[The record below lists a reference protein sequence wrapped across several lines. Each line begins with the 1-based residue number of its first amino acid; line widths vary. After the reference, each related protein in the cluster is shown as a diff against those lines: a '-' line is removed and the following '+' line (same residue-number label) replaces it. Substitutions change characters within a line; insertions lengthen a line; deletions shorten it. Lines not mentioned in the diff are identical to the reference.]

1 MLLNE
6 ANKVRLMLKFRN
18 LSTNCVFVLDQLT
31 EACNGIF
38 SLFSIYDILILRINA
53 HLFYH
58 EAQRPAQV
66 KLGYVILRTTK

>member
-6 ANKVRLMLKFRN
+6 ANKVRLMLKFGN
-18 LSTNCVFVLDQLT
+18 SSKNCVVVLDQLT

-38 SLFSIYDILILRINA
+38 SLFSIYNIQILRIKA
-53 HLFYH
+53 YLFYH

-66 KLGYVILRTTK
+66 KLEYIILRTTK